1 LIPEDVPTTAEQCDQ
16 LISAE
21 IPDKEGNP
29 ELFETV
35 VSTMLHTKC
44 DGSVRRPLG
53 CKQDS
58 DVCSKSFPKPAALE
72 TQLDVGG
79 FPSYRRRCL
88 RTFRKDGTD
97 YDDQWVVPYNPF
109 LSQKYNCH
117 INVELCVTI
126 QAIKYLY
133 KYVYKGNDRAQVDI
147 APENGNSTHEP
158 VRDEIKQFVDARYV
172 CPPEAMWHIL
182 GFKIHHEYPKHIRL
196 QVHLED
202 EQLIYFKNSADPT
215 TIQQRPARSTTL
227 TSWFTYNRE
236 SNDET
241 SRSLLYPD
249 FPRKYTFDNN
259 HRVWRPRRRDIDS
272 TLGRMHYVPILKGET
287 YYLRMLLNK
296 IPGATC
302 YEDMR
307 TVRRTVHRS
316 FKEAAIALGLLQ
328 SDNDLSLAIAEAATY
343 SMPSQLRRLFCS
355 LIIFCEPTSIAD
367 LWITHR
373 FVLSEDYLYQYNL
386 NMDPAHRLQEPTES
400 MYGMA
405 LLDLEDE
412 LAQHS
417 RSIKGIEGIDFPVV
431 DLRPTTLVLDERFT
445 DSRILRDHG
454 SLITSARELPPI
466 DPQEFNASQLM
477 VFDRIIA
484 AIDGSPLQAKV
495 FFVDGPGGT
504 GKTFLFSKLL
514 QYVRQSN
521 NIAIAVASSGAAATL
536 LPGGRTAHSTFGIP
550 LKVTSS
556 SSITLKPRS
565 QIADVIRRANIIV
578 WDECS
583 MIDINAF
590 EFVDRT
596 LKDIMKQ
603 NDPLREHVP
612 FGGKL
617 IAFGGDFRQVLP
629 VVRTAGRSVIVSHCI
644 NRSPLWKHVIS
655 LSLTI
660 NMRVQ
665 QAQVD
670 DDPILANEL
679 AAFSDYLLQIGR
691 GETHDFPGITSPD
704 FVQLDQNMVLPTDSL
719 TPLLNFVFPTFQGA
733 NYTRSAILTPKNK
746 DVDRINNVVI
756 TELFEGEIIE
766 KYSSDTYINQDEE
779 ARFSLEHINDVVYGG
794 IPPHVLKLK
803 IGCPVTLIRNLNP
816 RQGLCNGTRLIC
828 NDVQDH
834 VIRATVLTGSHIGD
848 TVFIPRIE
856 FISDD
861 EHCPIQFKRR
871 QFPIKLAFSLTINK
885 AQGQTLDRVGIFL
898 PDHVFSHGQ
907 LYVALSRA
915 RQASAIK
922 ISINRDVSIT
932 FNQPDSNPCRYTK
945 NVVYSEV
952 YQSPYTSRQQILQQH
967 TSSTQ

>member
-1 LIPEDVPTTAEQCDQ
+1 M
-16 LISAE
+16 
-21 IPDKEGNP
+21 N
-29 ELFETV
+29 
-35 VSTMLHTKC
+35 
-44 DGSVRRPLG
+44 
-53 CKQDS
+53 
-58 DVCSKSFPKPAALE
+58 
-72 TQLDVGG
+72 
-79 FPSYRRRCL
+79 
-88 RTFRKDGTD
+88 
-97 YDDQWVVPYNPF
+97 
-109 LSQKYNCH
+109 
-117 INVELCVTI
+117 
-126 QAIKYLY
+126 
-133 KYVYKGNDRAQVDI
+133 
-147 APENGNSTHEP
+147 EP

-182 GFKIHHEYPKHIRL
+182 GFKIHNEYPKHIRL

-202 EQLIYFKNSADPT
+202 EQLIYFRNSADPIT
-215 TIQQRPARSTTL
+215 VQQRPARSTTL
-227 TSWFTYNRE
+227 TSWFAYNSE
-236 SNDET
+236 YNDGT
-241 SRSLLYPD
+241 SRLLLYPD
-249 FPRKYTFDNN
+249 FPRKYTFDN
-259 HRVWRPRRRDIDS
+259 RRKVWIPRSRNIDS

-307 TVRRTVHRS
+307 TVHNTVYRS

-328 SDNDLSLAIAEAATY
+328 CDNDLSLAIAEAATY

-355 LIIFCEPTSIAD
+355 LLVFCEPTSIAD

-373 FVLSEDYLYQYNL
+373 FVLSEDYLYQHNL
-386 NMDPAHRLQEPTES
+386 NMNPALRLQEPTET

-405 LLDLEDE
+405 LLDIEDE

-417 RSIKGIEGIDFPVV
+417 RSIKGIEGIAFPIV
-431 DLRPTTLVLDERFT
+431 DLRPTTLVLDEHFT
-445 DSRILRDHG
+445 SSRILRDHG
-454 SLITSARELPPI
+454 SLISSARELPPV
-466 DPQEFNASQLM
+466 DPTQFNDSQRM

-484 AIDGSPLQAKV
+484 AIPGSSLEAKI

-550 LKVTSS
+550 LKVCSS
-556 SSITLKPRS
+556 SNVNITPRS
-565 QIADVIRRANIIV
+565 QIADVIRRADIIV

-596 LKDIMKQ
+596 LRDIMKQ
-603 NDPLREHVP
+603 DNPLQERVP

-617 IAFGGDFRQVLP
+617 IVVGGDFRQVLP
-629 VVRTAGRSVIVSHCI
+629 VVRNAGRSVIVSHCI

-665 QAQVD
+665 QAQIDGNPVS
-670 DDPILANEL
+670 ANQL
-679 AAFSDYLLQIGR
+679 AAFSDYLLEVGR
-691 GETHDFPGITSPD
+691 GETRTIPGITSPD
-704 FVQLDQNMVLPTDSL
+704 FVQLDQTMVLPTDSL
-719 TPLLNFVFPTFQGA
+719 TPLLNFVFPNFHGT

-746 DVDRINNVVI
+746 DVDRINNIII
-756 TELFEGEIIE
+756 TEMFEGDMIS

-779 ARFSLEHINDVVYGG
+779 ARFSLEYINDVVYGG
-794 IPPHVLKLK
+794 IPPHCLKLK
-803 IGCPVTLIRNLNP
+803 IGCPVTLIRNLSP

-834 VIRATVLTGSHIGD
+834 IIRATVLTGSHIGS

-861 EHCPIQFKRR
+861 EHSPIQFKRR

-932 FNQPDSNPCRYTK
+932 FNQPESNPSRYTK